1 MIWKLQDIFWAPYF
15 QFDGFKGKIEHCY
28 VVQPEDMEMERY
40 GLEPIGARYPI
51 SPLSVCT
58 LILLVNKPDQVKDVK
73 NIQTWGKNAINFPL
87 YSFCRSHCS
96 LSEH

>member
-1 MIWKLQDIFWAPYF
+1 MERYDLEASRYILAPYF

-73 NIQTWGKNAINFPL
+73 NTKNGTTMQ
-87 YSFCRSHCS
+87 
-96 LSEH
+96 